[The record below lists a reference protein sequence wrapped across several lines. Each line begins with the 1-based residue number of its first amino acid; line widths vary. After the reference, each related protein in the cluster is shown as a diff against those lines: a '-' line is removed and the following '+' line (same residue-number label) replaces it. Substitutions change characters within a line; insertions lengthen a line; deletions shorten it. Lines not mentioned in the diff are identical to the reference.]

1 MSNLTRAY
9 KRKARLYQIASL
21 MLLFLPVGIFIVV
34 AFVKG
39 TTTQKMSLG
48 LGVTLSLIFTMANV
62 IFKLAPRSGVWI
74 LIIALCVAVQKIQ
87 NVIYVTGTCVI
98 LEEVVTSRL
107 EKYYR
112 DKYKINREID
122 DRFDIKEEQADG
134 EEPVGNKT

>member
-1 MSNLTRAY
+1 MSNLTRTY
-9 KRKARLYQIASL
+9 KRKARFYQILSIL
-21 MLLFLPVGIFIVV
+21 LLFGPVAVFVV
-34 AFVKG
+34 IAFVKG

-48 LGVTLSLIFTMANV
+48 MGVTLSLIFTMANV

-122 DRFDIKEEQADG
+122 DRFDIKEEQANG
-134 EEPVGNKT
+134 EEPLDDKA